1 MNNLFTENLAEVD
14 SIERGENMIG
24 TLEKTDELKT
34 VKLQKDTWILEV
46 PAEICQKEGFAE
58 GTLVSLTFKNNSIL
72 SSYIKPSAD
81 TESFLDRVVKD
92 EKEYFEEMKRIG
104 DG

>member
-1 MNNLFTENLAEVD
+1 
-14 SIERGENMIG
+14 MIK

-46 PAEICQKEGFAE
+46 PAEICQKEDFAE
-58 GTLVSLTFKNNSIL
+58 GTLVSLTFKDSGIQT
-72 SSYIKPSAD
+72 SYIHPS
-81 TESFLDRVVKD
+81 
-92 EKEYFEEMKRIG
+92 EKAKKSAERFVGKYSEFMKEMQDI

>member
-1 MNNLFTENLAEVD
+1 M
-14 SIERGENMIG
+14 IE
-24 TLEKTDELKT
+24 TLEKTDKLKT

-58 GTLVSLTFKNNSIL
+58 GTLVSLTFKDSGIQT
-72 SSYIKPSAD
+72 SYIHPTENAKKSAERFIGKYGD
-81 TESFLDRVVKD
+81 FM
-92 EKEYFEEMKRIG
+92 KEMQEI